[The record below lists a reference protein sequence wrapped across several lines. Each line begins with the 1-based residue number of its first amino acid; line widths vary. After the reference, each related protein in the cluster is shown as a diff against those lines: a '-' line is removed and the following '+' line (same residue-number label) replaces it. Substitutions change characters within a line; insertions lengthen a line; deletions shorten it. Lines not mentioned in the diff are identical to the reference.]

1 MPAHRATAAAEFT
14 SLRRPPGRPG
24 AVLGA
29 ALLAWAAAGCAGSA
43 GAAAGA
49 AAVPAAAR
57 EDTPFYLNSFEKTP
71 SAAALSTIGRA
82 LFFDPRLSVS
92 GSLACASCHDPAH
105 AFASPAAGA
114 VEFGGPDRTRP
125 GVRAVPSLMYEQNLP
140 PFTEHFFDSDGDD
153 SVDQGPAGGTLW
165 DGRAQSAHEQ
175 ARTPLLSEFEMANAS
190 ADAVV
195 DKVMRAPYAGEFRS
209 AFGAS
214 VFDDRRRAFKAV
226 LLALETFEQS
236 PADFYPYSSKYDA
249 FLRGTAPLS
258 AAERRGLAAFNDPAR
273 GNCARCHPSAM
284 REGAFPQFTDF
295 GFAALG
301 APRNPAIPANADP
314 RYYDLGLCGPL
325 RKDLAG
331 RAEYCGLFRTPTLR
345 NVARKRVLL
354 HNGFFHAL
362 EDVVRFYAERDTA
375 PEKWYPRGA
384 NGATVKFDD
393 LPAKYRNNVDAA
405 PPFGGHPGGAPTLSD
420 DDVRDIVAFL
430 NALNDGYAPAAA
442 RAKPTA
448 VTIVSYRRLRIPAT
462 NFSN

>member
-14 SLRRPPGRPG
+14 SLRRPRGGPR

-29 ALLAWAAAGCAGSA
+29 AFLAWAAAGCAGSA
-43 GAAAGA
+43 GAAAAGG
-49 AAVPAAAR
+49 AVPAAAR

-114 VEFGGPDRTRP
+114 VEFGGPDRTQP

-209 AFGAS
+209 AFGPS

-249 FLRGTAPLS
+249 FLRGTASLS

-393 LPAKYRNNVDAA
+393 LPAKYRNNVDEA
-405 PPFGGHPGGAPTLSD
+405 PPFGGHAGGAPTLSD

-430 NALNDGYAPAAA
+430 NALNDGYGPAAA